1 MRILCATF
9 KHETN
14 SFSPIPTDRARFAAW
29 GLHFGE
35 AAAEAMAGTRMP
47 QAAYMKLAR
56 ERGADIVTPL
66 AAEAMPAGPV
76 EEATYE
82 ELAGAIL
89 MAAADCDAALL
100 DLHGA
105 MVATHLDDGEGELL
119 RRLRAARPDLPIA
132 VTLDLHCN
140 LTQAMVDN
148 CTALIGYKTYPHVD
162 MHEVA
167 EQVGRILF
175 DAIDGRVDPVMRWAR
190 PPLLSQT
197 LCQGTDDAPMKGLI
211 ARARRLE
218 AEEPGILAATVFGG
232 FALADIADAGT
243 SAILIADREVAGA
256 EAAARAGAEDLAAR
270 AFAARADFVY
280 RHRPIGE
287 AVAAAA
293 RLDDGPVILLDHADN
308 CGSGAT
314 QDVMTAIRAVIEG
327 GLDDVAVAT
336 LWDPA
341 AVAAMRQAGEGATLT
356 LALGG
361 RTDMPAIGLAGRPLP
376 LAGTVERLSDG
387 RFTVEGP
394 MYTGVTVD
402 CGPSALF
409 RVGGSD
415 GARGGEG
422 VRIIV
427 TSHHHEP
434 WDLGVFRMMGLDPAA
449 RRYLMLKSRIHY
461 RAGFGDLARH
471 TLTLDGE
478 GVTTSDNALL
488 PYRKVRRPIYPLDPE
503 ISWP

>member
-1 MRILCATF
+1 MRLLIATF

-14 SFSPIPTDRARFAAW
+14 TFSPIPTDRARFAAW
-29 GLHFGE
+29 GLHFDA
-35 AAAEAMAGTRMP
+35 AAAEAMADTAMP
-47 QAAYMKLAR
+47 QAAYMKLAA
-56 ERGADIVTPL
+56 ERGAEIVTPL

-76 EEATYE
+76 EEAVYE

-89 MAAADCDAALL
+89 AAAEGCDAALL

-105 MVATHLDDGEGELL
+105 MVAAHLDDGEGELL
-119 RRLRAARPDLPIA
+119 RRLRAAHPDMPIA

-140 LTQAMVDN
+140 LTAAMVEN

-162 MHEVA
+162 MYEVA
-167 EQVGRILF
+167 EQVGRIVL
-175 DAIDGRVDPVMRWAR
+175 DAVDGTIEPVMRWAQ

-197 LCQGTDDAPMKGLI
+197 LCQGTDDAPMRDLI
-211 ARARRLE
+211 AEARRLE
-218 AEEPGILAATVFGG
+218 EEPGILAATVFGG

-243 SAILIADREVAGA
+243 STLLVADARIAGA
-256 EAAARAGAEDLAAR
+256 VGAAETGARALAR
-270 AFAARADFVY
+270 QAFAAREAFIY
-280 RHRPIGE
+280 THRPLAE
-287 AVAAAA
+287 AVAEAK
-293 RLDDGPVILLDHADN
+293 RLNHGPIVLLDHADN

-314 QDVMTAIRAVIEG
+314 QDVMAAIAAVVEA

-336 LWDPA
+336 LWDPD
-341 AVAAMRQAGEGATLT
+341 AVRAMADAGEGADIT

-361 RTDMPAIGLAGRPLP
+361 RTDMPAIGLTGRPYR
-376 LAGTVERLSDG
+376 ATGTVERLSDG

-409 RVGGSD
+409 RIGPPGG
-415 GARGGEG
+415 G
-422 VRIIV
+422 VRLIV

-449 RRYLMLKSRIHY
+449 CRYLMLKSRIHY

-478 GVTTSDNALL
+478 GVTTSDNRLL
-488 PYRKVRRPIYPLDPE
+488 DYAKLRRPIYPLDTKVD
-503 ISWP
+503 WPAGAA